1 MTTNIHGTSI
11 KGRLRIIYI
20 YDPVAVMILEVS
32 DGWIASHHVYSLPLQ
47 RGLLDGMHSA
57 VIGDAGQHGAF
68 LTLKPGLITS
78 YKLTSRLNTCFNY

>member
-1 MTTNIHGTSI
+1 MGHGTSI

-68 LTLKPGLITS
+68 LTLKPGLIT
-78 YKLTSRLNTCFNY
+78 RL